1 MKYFMFVL
9 ILLISG
15 CATTDIELNMDAMK
29 SVKTVAVIPF
39 TSKVNLKKEILAEA
53 EESCKKA
60 FLKMDYR
67 IMESNKL
74 NEFIKG
80 NNISSFTAED
90 IKKIGKA
97 TGSDAVLFGEITE
110 YKEAT
115 REVMFY
121 PGSITANM
129 FSNKGH
135 DELKYITTYTFRII
149 IRLVN
154 VADGSEI
161 LTMKN
166 RTKEIQEEENLQC
179 CNSLNAYRK
188 YTLDKMT
195 GELIEAMKEK
205 K

>member
-1 MKYFMFVL
+1 MKHFTLVL
-9 ILLISG
+9 ILVISG
-15 CATTDIELNMDAMK
+15 CATTDITLNMDAMK
-29 SVKTVAVIPF
+29 SVKTVAIVPF
-39 TSKVNLKKEILAEA
+39 TSRVNLKKEILGEA
-53 EESCKKA
+53 EDSFKNA
-60 FLKMDYR
+60 FLKMNYKV
-67 IMESNKL
+67 IESNKL
-74 NEFIKG
+74 NEVMKG
-80 NNISSFTAED
+80 NNISSFTVED
-90 IKKIGKA
+90 IKRIGKA
-97 TGSDAVLFGEITE
+97 TGAGAVLFGEITDYE
-110 YKEAT
+110 EVT

-121 PGSITANM
+121 PGSITQNM

-179 CNSLNAYRK
+179 CNSLEAYRR

-195 GELIEAMKEK
+195 GELVDSMKEK